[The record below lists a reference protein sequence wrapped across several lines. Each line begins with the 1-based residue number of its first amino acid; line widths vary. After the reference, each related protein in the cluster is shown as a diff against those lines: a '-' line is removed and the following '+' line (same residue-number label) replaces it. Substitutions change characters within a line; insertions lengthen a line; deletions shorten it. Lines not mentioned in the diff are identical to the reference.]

1 MSEKDLKKI
10 ALLTWAKGENYG
22 TSLQCYALQKTIGA
36 EYDCSVIDIPLVSE
50 PVWKKLLRN
59 PVKTGAIILR
69 RKINLFLGKVPL
81 AYEGQKER
89 HANFV
94 RFRNTHFNLS
104 EPYDSKKKLAKLND
118 EYDSFV
124 CGSDQI
130 WNPFLFDAR
139 YFLDFVSDNKK
150 KIAYAPSFGT
160 EHIDSSENEAKII
173 PLVRDFAFL
182 SCREESG
189 AAWLSEK
196 TGRNVPCVLDPTL
209 LLQKSEWLK
218 IANENY
224 PRPAH
229 YIFCYFLGKN
239 ERYLSAV
246 FDFAKKNAL
255 EVVLIPIYKKDFSR
269 KCVVPRDIGP
279 CEFLSL
285 VEHADFVCTDSFHGC
300 CFSVLFE
307 KPFAPFLRFSATD
320 KKSQNARV
328 QDFLKKLGLEKLL
341 YSKDNDLA
349 KIFASPIDFSSVNAI
364 LEAERKKSL
373 SYLFDALSIAISGA
387 AGGSDE

>member
-1 MSEKDLKKI
+1 MKKI
-10 ALLTWAKGENYG
+10 ALLTWANGENYG
-22 TSLQCYALQKTIGA
+22 TSLQCYALQKTIGT
-36 EYDCSVIDIPLVSE
+36 EYDCSVIDIPLISV
-50 PVWKKLLRN
+50 PVWKKLLCN
-59 PVKTGAIILR
+59 PVKSGCIILR
-69 RKINLFLGKVPL
+69 RKINLFFGKVPL

-89 HANFV
+89 HENFV
-94 RFRNTHFNLS
+94 QFRNTHFNFS
-104 EPYDSKKKLAKLND
+104 GRYDSNKKLANLND
-118 EYDSFV
+118 EYESFV

-130 WNPFLFDAR
+130 WNPFLFDSR

-160 EHIDSSENEAKII
+160 EHIDSSENAAKII

-189 AAWLSEK
+189 SAWLSEK

-209 LLQKSEWLK
+209 LLQKGEWLK
-218 IANENY
+218 IANEKY
-224 PRPAH
+224 PRPSH

-239 ERYLSAV
+239 ERYLTAV

-255 EVVLIPIYKKDFSR
+255 KVVLIPIYKKDFLR
-269 KCVVPRDIGP
+269 KCVVPRDVGP

-285 VEHADFVCTDSFHGC
+285 INHADFVCTDSFHGC

-307 KPFAPFLRFSATD
+307 KPFAPFLRFSADD

-328 QDFLKKLGLEKLL
+328 LDFLKKLGLENLL
-341 YSKDNDLA
+341 YSTENDLDT
-349 KIFASPIDFSSVNAI
+349 IFASPIDFSSVNAV
-364 LEAERKKSL
+364 LEAEQKKSL
-373 SYLFDALSIAISGA
+373 FYLFDALSSAT
-387 AGGSDE
+387 GGSDE